1 MDTEPTRRRESPVVG
16 PSLTDEE
23 RDIASRRLK
32 FGFIGLVAASGALTA
47 VWAGGSLPFVA
58 AGFVG
63 GAVLGTLLLWFVL
76 RWWAEFLPSS
86 DRARG
91 RR

>member
-1 MDTEPTRRRESPVVG
+1 MVG

-23 RDIASRRLK
+23 RDVASRRLK
-32 FGFIGLVAASGALTA
+32 LGFIALVAVSGALTA
-47 VWAGGSLPFVA
+47 VQGGGSLPVVA

-63 GAVLGTLLLWFVL
+63 GAILGTVLLWFLL
-76 RWWAEFLPSS
+76 RWWAEFLPTS
-86 DRARG
+86 DRARNRG

>member
-1 MDTEPTRRRESPVVG
+1 MVG

-23 RDIASRRLK
+23 RDVASRRLK
-32 FGFIGLVAASGALTA
+32 LGFISLVAVSGALTA
-47 VWAGGSLPFVA
+47 VQGGGSPPVVA

-63 GAVLGTLLLWFVL
+63 GALLGAVLLWFLL
-76 RWWAEFLPSS
+76 RWWAEFLPTS
-86 DRARG
+86 DRARNRG

>member
-1 MDTEPTRRRESPVVG
+1 MVG

-23 RDIASRRLK
+23 RDVASRRLK
-32 FGFIGLVAASGALTA
+32 VGFVSLVAASGALTA
-47 VWAGGSLPFVA
+47 LQAGGSLPVVA

-63 GAVLGTLLLWFVL
+63 GAVLGVVLLWFVL

>member
-1 MDTEPTRRRESPVVG
+1 MVG

-23 RDIASRRLK
+23 RDAASRRLK
-32 FGFIGLVAASGALTA
+32 LGFISLVAVSGALTA
-47 VWAGGSLPFVA
+47 VQGGGPLPVVV

-63 GAVLGTLLLWFVL
+63 GAILGTLLLWFLL
-76 RWWAEFLPSS
+76 RWWAEILPSS
-86 DRARG
+86 DRARNRG

>member
-1 MDTEPTRRRESPVVG
+1 VVG

-32 FGFIGLVAASGALTA
+32 LGFVSLVAVSGALTA
-47 VWAGGSLPFVA
+47 LWAGGSVPLVV
-58 AGFVG
+58 AGFAG
-63 GAVLGTLLLWFVL
+63 GALLGSVLLWFVL
-76 RWWAEFLPSS
+76 RWWAEFLPSAE
-86 DRARG
+86 RARNRG

>member
-1 MDTEPTRRRESPVVG
+1 MVG

-32 FGFIGLVAASGALTA
+32 VGFVSLVGVSGSLTA
-47 VWAGGSLPFVA
+47 LWAGGSLPVVA

-63 GAVLGTLLLWFVL
+63 GAVLGFVLLWFLL
-76 RWWAEFLPSS
+76 RWWAEFLPSAE
-86 DRARG
+86 RARNRS

>member
-1 MDTEPTRRRESPVVG
+1 MVG

-23 RDIASRRLK
+23 RDLASRRLK
-32 FGFIGLVAASGALTA
+32 LGFVGLVAASGALTA

-63 GAVLGTLLLWFVL
+63 GAVLGTVLLWFVL
-76 RWWAEFLPSS
+76 RWWAEFLPSAE
-86 DRARG
+86 RARNRG